1 MTKVTVLGGSGDM
14 GRYVVRALAAD
25 PAFSNVTVADIDA
38 RGAGA
43 FAAECGPGVSARH
56 VDVSDGRSLDDA
68 LSGTDAVVSCV
79 GPFFRFGLP
88 VLRSAIRNRVDYL
101 DICDDWEPTL
111 EMLDLD
117 VEAEEAGIV
126 ALVGM
131 GASPGVS
138 NLLAVKAAES
148 LDSVT
153 RIVTAWGVGG
163 GATATETHREEPSA
177 EEPSAAVV
185 HWFHQ
190 LTGTIRVVESGSM
203 VDRAPLDALT
213 LDVPGFGVGRGWTVG
228 HPEAVTLPRRWPEVE
243 ECVNAMVG
251 SPVTIG
257 AVGALAELVDDGQM
271 DVREAA
277 HRLTSGQIPKFVV
290 DSSPLDDVRLPPL
303 FATVE
308 GTRDGQL
315 VRRAAVVLAL
325 PPSGMGGSTGIP
337 AAVGLRCLLADRPSP
352 GVHTP
357 EEVIDPD
364 RFFAALASLC
374 EPPRAEDDMVVV
386 SEDDSARGG
395 NSG

>member
-25 PAFSNVTVADIDA
+25 PAFSAVTVADLDI
-38 RGAGA
+38 RGAEA
-43 FAAECGPGVSARH
+43 FAEQCGAGVSARH
-56 VDVSDGRSLDDA
+56 VDVSDSRSLDGA
-68 LSGTDAVVSCV
+68 LNNSDAVVNCV
-79 GPFFRFGLP
+79 GPFFRFGVP
-88 VLRSAIRNRVDYL
+88 VLCAAIRNRVDYL

-117 VEAEEAGIV
+117 AEAKDEGIV

-148 LDSVT
+148 LDAVT

-163 GATATETHREEPSA
+163 GATATGTRPEEPSVDG
-177 EEPSAAVV
+177 PSAAVV

-190 LTGTIRVVESGSM
+190 LTGTIRVVEGGSM
-203 VDRAPLDALT
+203 VDRAPLEVIT

-228 HPEAVTLPRRWPEVE
+228 HPEAVTLPRRWPEVD

-257 AVGALAELVDDGQM
+257 AVGALAELVDEGQI

-277 HRLTSGQIPKFVV
+277 ARLTLGQVPEFEVN
-290 DSSPLDDVRLPPL
+290 SSPLDDVRLPPL
-303 FATVE
+303 FSMVE
-308 GTRDGQL
+308 GTREGQI

-357 EEVIDPD
+357 ELVIDPD
-364 RFFAALASLC
+364 QFFAALAPLC
-374 EPPRAEDDMVVV
+374 EPPRAENDMVVV
-386 SEDDSARGG
+386 TEDDPAGGG